1 MAGTKGHSGGPRPN
15 SGRPRKVKTA
25 SEKTKHA
32 IMKAARK
39 LARENGMPIEEAMLS
54 MIYDPKVQD
63 STKASIW
70 KSYLGSLVA
79 KEIEKKVG
87 VAEETRPQGPLILSE
102 EGFGAIKHLPPEIR
116 AKLPAVILP
125 ELSPDPALKIAL
137 NSPAFYVGA
146 LGSRKTHQKR
156 IERLQNDGLSKSKLD
171 QIHAPVGLD
180 LGGKTP
186 PEIAL
191 GIMAEILQIWYGREK
206 KDG

>member
-70 KSYLGSLVA
+70 KSYLGSMVA
-79 KEIEKKVG
+79 KEIEKKLD
-87 VAEETRPQGPLILSE
+87 VAEERRPPGPLILPRE
-102 EGFGAIKHLPPEIR
+102 AFDAIRHLPPEIK

-125 ELSPDPALKIAL
+125 KLRPDPALKVAREG
-137 NSPAFYVGA
+137 NEKGGP
-146 LGSRKTHQKR
+146 
-156 IERLQNDGLSKSKLD
+156 NDN
-171 QIHAPVGLD
+171 
-180 LGGKTP
+180 
-186 PEIAL
+186 
-191 GIMAEILQIWYGREK
+191 
-206 KDG
+206 